1 MAAGRLTAV
10 THAATVSFVSRC
22 RAQAPSLRHPKTPS
36 DSEQAGAGCA
46 ERLRVSIV
54 ARHRCSCSHLSLPP
68 VSLFLLLSIR
78 IVPYPHPMSFA
89 ALL

>member
-1 MAAGRLTAV
+1 MVAGRVTAV
-10 THAATVSFVSRC
+10 KNAATVSFVSRC
-22 RAQAPSLRHPKTPS
+22 RAQAPSLRHPNTPS

-54 ARHRCSCSHLSLPP
+54 TRHRASAHIFLCRPLVCSCYCP
-68 VSLFLLLSIR
+68 FDF
-78 IVPYPHPMSFA
+78 VPYPRPMSFA